1 MESILVLRVIKTV
14 LSLLGI
20 FGNGLVCIV
29 IYKVSFMHTLTN
41 ALIFNQAAVD
51 LVGSVVLLLSS
62 NIPLPDRLSNNAA
75 DWLLCRIWI
84 GNLFLWGAFN
94 ASTFNLLSMTM
105 ERFLAIVFPLR
116 HAQFFSRR
124 LVIILTV
131 GSWVLGIALQGVYI
145 AAVQGFVEGQC
156 FFKSSPR
163 SGFIGALFICL
174 KFFVPALLM
183 LLAYSGI
190 IFVLLRSAGRV
201 GVRAPQTSTLAG
213 TAESG
218 TASLPPHFET
228 RGGSLVRASRNT
240 FKTLLLVFI
249 SFFVCWS
256 PNQIIFF
263 MFNLG
268 WPLDFTSIAYVIS
281 VSLVALNSCINP
293 VIYGIK
299 YKKFRLSLRKLFG
312 FDITSDVSTVVL

>member
-1 MESILVLRVIKTV
+1 MRWGILQAMESILVLRVIKTV

-116 HAQFFSRR
+116 HAQ
-124 LVIILTV
+124 
-131 GSWVLGIALQGVYI
+131 VYI
-145 AAVQGFVEGQC
+145 
-156 FFKSSPR
+156 
-163 SGFIGALFICL
+163 
-174 KFFVPALLM
+174 
-183 LLAYSGI
+183 
-190 IFVLLRSAGRV
+190 
-201 GVRAPQTSTLAG
+201 
-213 TAESG
+213 
-218 TASLPPHFET
+218 
-228 RGGSLVRASRNT
+228 
-240 FKTLLLVFI
+240 
-249 SFFVCWS
+249 
-256 PNQIIFF
+256 
-263 MFNLG
+263 
-268 WPLDFTSIAYVIS
+268 
-281 VSLVALNSCINP
+281 
-293 VIYGIK
+293 IYI
-299 YKKFRLSLRKLFG
+299 
-312 FDITSDVSTVVL
+312 